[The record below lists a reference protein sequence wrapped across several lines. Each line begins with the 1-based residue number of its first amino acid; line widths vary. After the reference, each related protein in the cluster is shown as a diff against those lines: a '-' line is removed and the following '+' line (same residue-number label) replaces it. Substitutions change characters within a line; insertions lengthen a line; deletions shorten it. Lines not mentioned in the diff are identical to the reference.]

1 MRSLDFLLFRSNLII
16 LVPLVEIISYLASL
30 WSASGQFSG
39 NKTTKK
45 PKHIMIMPASFIPS
59 NVASYKKLSMTERS
73 RKGLRI
79 LFVLQNSWHIWT
91 VEEYFR
97 VYFICTAKFLA
108 ILGSGGILRSILFAL
123 QNSWHFWTVEE
134 YLRIYFIC
142 TSFIPSNVASY
153 KNLLKGL
160 DFRLGLIGWIR
171 IKFMYLLELKGT
183 AITRPIMM
191 KVS

>member
-1 MRSLDFLLFRSNLII
+1 MKSLNFLLFRSNLII

-73 RKGLRI
+73 QKGLKI
-79 LFVLQNSWHIWT
+79 LFV
-91 VEEYFR
+91 
-97 VYFICTAKFLA
+97 
-108 ILGSGGILRSILFAL
+108 L

-142 TSFIPSNVASY
+142 TAKFLAILGSGGILGSILFALQNFWHFWTVEEFQIYFICTAKFEWVLNVTY
-153 KNLLKGL
+153 
-160 DFRLGLIGWIR
+160 
-171 IKFMYLLELKGT
+171 
-183 AITRPIMM
+183 
-191 KVS
+191 

>member
-1 MRSLDFLLFRSNLII
+1 MKSLDFSLFRSNLII

-59 NVASYKKLSMTERS
+59 NVASYKKLSITERS
-73 RKGLRI
+73 QKGLKI
-79 LFVLQNSWHIWT
+79 LFV
-91 VEEYFR
+91 
-97 VYFICTAKFLA
+97 
-108 ILGSGGILRSILFAL
+108 L

-142 TSFIPSNVASY
+142 TAKFLTFLDRGGILDLSY
-153 KNLLKGL
+153 FYCKISDIFGRRRNFGSILFVLQNLNE
-160 DFRLGLIGWIR
+160 
-171 IKFMYLLELKGT
+171 Y
-183 AITRPIMM
+183 
-191 KVS
+191 